1 MSAFLVSYD
10 LDKPG
15 QDYADLIAALKKV
28 GAVKLL
34 YSQWGLITTSTAV
47 QIRDY
52 LKQFIDGNDRLL
64 VVELS
69 GQVAWYNVM
78 ISTDALQKL
87 IAA

>member
-1 MSAFLVSYD
+1 MSAYLVSYD

-15 QDYADLIAALKKV
+15 QDYTDLIAALRKA

-34 YSQWGLITTSTAV
+34 YSQWGLATSSTAV

-52 LKQFIDGNDRLL
+52 LQQFIDANDRLL

-78 ISTDALQKL
+78 IASDAFQKL
-87 IAA
+87 VAA

>member
-1 MSAFLVSYD
+1 MSAYLVSYD

-15 QDYADLIAALKKV
+15 QDYTDLIAAFRKA

-34 YSQWGLITTSTAV
+34 YSQWGLATSSTAV

-52 LKQFIDGNDRLL
+52 LQQFIDANDRLL

-78 ISTDALQKL
+78 IASDAFQKL
-87 IAA
+87 VAA